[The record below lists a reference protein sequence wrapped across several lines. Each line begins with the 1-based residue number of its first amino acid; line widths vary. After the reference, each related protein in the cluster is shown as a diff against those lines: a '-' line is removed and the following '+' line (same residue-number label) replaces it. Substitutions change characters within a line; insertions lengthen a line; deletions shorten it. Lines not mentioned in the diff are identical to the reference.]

1 MRTDT
6 NSRAFLILLVML
18 SMLGPLTLNILV
30 PSLPGMVD
38 SLKAPKESVQLT
50 LSLYLLGMAV
60 GQLML
65 GPLADRFGR
74 RPVLLV
80 ALVLYILS
88 SLAAYLAP
96 NVEMLIVARILQSFG
111 ATAGITLGRT
121 MIR

>member
-96 NVEMLIVARILQSFG
+96 NVEM
-111 ATAGITLGRT
+111 
-121 MIR
+121 